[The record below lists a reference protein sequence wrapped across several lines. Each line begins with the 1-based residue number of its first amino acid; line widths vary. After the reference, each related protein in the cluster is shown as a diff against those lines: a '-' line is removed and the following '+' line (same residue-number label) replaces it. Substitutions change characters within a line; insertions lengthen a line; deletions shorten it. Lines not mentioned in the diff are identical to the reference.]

1 MARVSVSYGWNGH
14 GTRTAPTRSEVRGTP
29 GLLPAHAQETR
40 RLPLRTRATRPHR
53 GGRARRGFRGAHRD
67 RRLQARARAG
77 APQTGCDPGL
87 ALGPAG
93 GRRPASG
100 AIVPAGGR
108 GDRLGAGV
116 APRGDPKAV
125 RIFPR
130 GTGPP
135 VRPNPQLGQPQTRP
149 GGGVAPERAG
159 GDPRRPDRPSRG
171 EQIPGPLG
179 ARQPGALRELGAR
192 HLAGGTH
199 EPGSGGS
206 VFRLAGRILRHP
218 RPHRLRTA
226 FVPQG
231 SAGASRG
238 SRRRREPAAGGAAGR
253 RHACGHQPPDAPP
266 DSGGRGRLA
275 GPLGDGRS
283 PERAFLG
290 ARPDRHDPSGIPG
303 RRSRCSTRVC
313 ARRF

>member
-1 MARVSVSYGWNGH
+1 MARVSANGGWNAD

-29 GLLPAHAQETR
+29 GVLPSAAEETH
-40 RLPLRTRATRPHR
+40 RLPLPARTTGPHR
-53 GGRARRGFRGAHRD
+53 GGGARRGFRGAHRD

-77 APQTGCDPGL
+77 APQAGCGPGL
-87 ALGPAG
+87 AVGPSG
-93 GRRPASG
+93 GRRPPSG
-100 AIVPAGGR
+100 AVVSARSR

-116 APRGDPKAV
+116 APRGAPKAV
-125 RIFPR
+125 RILPR

-171 EQIPGPLG
+171 EQVSGPLG
-179 ARQPGALRELGAR
+179 ARQPGARRELGAR
-192 HLAGGTH
+192 HRQGAAH

-206 VFRLAGRILRHP
+206 LLRLAGRILRDP
-218 RPHRLRTA
+218 RSHRLRA
-226 FVPQG
+226 DAVPQG

-238 SRRRREPAAGGAAGR
+238 SRRRRESSAGGASRR
-253 RHACGHQPPDAPP
+253 RHACGPQPPDAPP
-266 DSGGRGRLA
+266 DSGGRRRPA

-283 PERAFLG
+283 QERAFLG
-290 ARPDRHDPSGIPG
+290 ARPDRHDPSGIPT
-303 RRSRCSTRVC
+303 RRSECSTRVC
-313 ARRF
+313 ERRS

>member
-1 MARVSVSYGWNGH
+1 MASVSVSEGWNGH
-14 GTRTAPTRSEVRGTP
+14 GTRTAPTRSEVRGAP

-40 RLPLRTRATRPHR
+40 RLPLRTRAARPHR
-53 GGRARRGFRGAHRD
+53 GGRARRGFRGADRD

-77 APQTGCDPGL
+77 APQTGCDSGL
-87 ALGPAG
+87 ALGSAG

-100 AIVPAGGR
+100 AIVPARSR
-108 GDRLGAGV
+108 GDRFGAGV

-125 RIFPR
+125 RILPR
-130 GTGPP
+130 GTGPSL
-135 VRPNPQLGQPQTRP
+135 RPDGQLGQPQTRL
-149 GGGVAPERAG
+149 GGGVAPERPG
-159 GDPRRPDRPSRG
+159 GDPRRSDRPSRG
-171 EQIPGPLG
+171 EQVSGPLG

-192 HLAGGTH
+192 HLAGGAH

-226 FVPQG
+226 LVPQG

-238 SRRRREPAAGGAAGR
+238 SRRRRESRAGGAAGR
-253 RHACGHQPPDAPP
+253 RHACGHQPPDSPP
-266 DSGGRGRLA
+266 DSGGRRRPP

-290 ARPDRHDPSGIPG
+290 ACPDRHDSSGIPG

-313 ARRF
+313 ARRS